1 MRKAFLIVSLILIFL
16 VSNNFAGEVFKV
28 SKTTILLTKPDIKL
42 AFQPE
47 EPICTIE
54 KGTKIE
60 RIDTSDLG
68 SIKQFWSKVRILEGD
83 CKDKEGWLATENL
96 ER

>member
-1 MRKAFLIVSLILIFL
+1 MRKAFMIVSLVLIMI
-16 VSNNFAGEVFKV
+16 SNNFAGEFFKV

-42 AFQPE
+42 AFQSDE
-47 EPICTIE
+47 HICTIE

-68 SIKQFWSKVRILEGD
+68 SIKQFWSKVRILEGN

>member
-1 MRKAFLIVSLILIFL
+1 MRKAFMIFSLVLIIL

-28 SKTTILLTKPDIKL
+28 SKTTILLTQPDFNLISTTGL
-42 AFQPE
+42 L
-47 EPICTIE
+47 CMIE

-68 SIKQFWSKVRILEGD
+68 NMKQYWSKVRILEGN